1 MNHHDDTHAPADLR
15 FVADNG
21 AMGDADVL
29 EIASGLDA
37 LGTAER
43 DAAPAGLNDRVFR
56 ATRDRL
62 GPRVAARLPQSGS
75 ADAGP
80 GRGRMLTP
88 LRAAAGLA
96 LAATVGI
103 SVLAGRTE
111 RAVVT
116 AEAPQTTP
124 FEKYID
130 AWASNS
136 GEIGADLA
144 ARASVLDAET
154 SALLD
159 SLASGT
165 ASYDLWAEE
174 GAL

>member
-1 MNHHDDTHAPADLR
+1 MNHHHDTHASADLR
-15 FVADNG
+15 LVADDS
-21 AMGDADVL
+21 ASGDADTL
-29 EIASGLDA
+29 EIASGLDS
-37 LGTAER
+37 LGAAER
-43 DAAPAGLNDRVFR
+43 DAAPAGLNDRLFL

-62 GPRVAARLPQSGS
+62 GPRVAARLAPSGR
-75 ADAGP
+75 AGIGVSL
-80 GRGRMLTP
+80 GRARMLTP

-103 SVLAGRTE
+103 SILAGRTE

-116 AEAPQTTP
+116 APQTTP

-130 AWASNS
+130 AWASNT
-136 GEIGADLA
+136 GDIGGDLA
-144 ARASVLDAET
+144 ARASALDAET

-159 SLASGT
+159 NLAGGT